1 VIDQIWHSEIIMG
14 STAMDSI
21 AWAKWPTGTS
31 NPLDMLLDFVLGADL
46 KILGVALGLL
56 FWLGLM

>member
-1 VIDQIWHSEIIMG
+1 MG

-31 NPLDMLLDFVLGADL
+31 NPLDMLLELDFVGADL
-46 KILGVALGLL
+46 KIL
-56 FWLGLM
+56 WLWVCCFGCLM